1 MAAKTAMTS
10 SSSSNIDSY
19 LTSNVFDM
27 MSLSNRVVVV
37 TGGAKG
43 IGLALAFAVA
53 EAGGQV
59 AILDAAQEPHEHYE
73 KLEQV
78 CPKLRYYQS
87 GSPAPY
93 TSR

>member
-1 MAAKTAMTS
+1 MAGS
-10 SSSSNIDSY
+10 PSPNIDSY

-27 MSLSNRVVVV
+27 MSLDNRVVVV

-59 AILDAAQEPHEHYE
+59 AIVDAAQEPHEHYA
-73 KLEQV
+73 KLEGV
-78 CPKLRYYQS
+78 CSNLRYYQS
-87 GSPAPY
+87 G
-93 TSR
+93 